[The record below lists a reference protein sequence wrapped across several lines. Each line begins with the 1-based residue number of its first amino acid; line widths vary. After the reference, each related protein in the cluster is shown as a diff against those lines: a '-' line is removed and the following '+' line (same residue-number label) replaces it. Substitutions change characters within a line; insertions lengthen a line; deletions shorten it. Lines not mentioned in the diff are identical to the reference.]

1 MTDRDA
7 RAAALRESLDPPA
20 LAAATEGVRALS
32 GVTAEAA
39 AALDGSARGMLA
51 MLLAVYLV
59 HAADGEVKREESAQ
73 LATLLRKLSGD
84 SMDPPDVE
92 HTIGVLAET
101 LERDGYDACFARV
114 GAAIDTPALRLATF
128 KLAVGAALVD
138 GVLAEEEA
146 GVVTRLAHVCG
157 LTDDDAERIVEE
169 LEEKLG

>member
-1 MTDRDA
+1 M
-7 RAAALRESLDPPA
+7 
-20 LAAATEGVRALS
+20 
-32 GVTAEAA
+32 TAEAA
-39 AALDGSARGMLA
+39 AALDGSARSMLG

-59 HAADGEVKREESAQ
+59 HAADGEVKREESEQ
-73 LATLLRKLSGD
+73 LATLLGRLSGG
-84 SMDPPDVE
+84 SMETPDIE
-92 HTIGVLAET
+92 HTLGVLAET
-101 LERDGYDACFARV
+101 LEREGYDGCFARV
-114 GAAIDTPALRLATF
+114 AAAIDTPALRLATF